1 MFHYYLCD
9 ACLKNSC
16 LFFPVQTKIVETDFL
31 VLFLISARVPA
42 AKGKSENLPL
52 SNICSIAYHLLP
64 ILTPI

>member
-31 VLFLISARVPA
+31 VLFLISALVPA

-52 SNICSIAYHLLP
+52 VTYLISVQSHIICCLF
-64 ILTPI
+64 